1 MMAVSSPLVRPVIP
15 GHGVLRFTAFASMLR
30 RSARRP
36 GTPVAQRPSPSH
48 DNPAAVAYGEQSMD
62 GSAARQERGG
72 SVADVRRTAG
82 AVDLLRS
89 VGLMADGPVRWGAQV
104 RSTRPGVYLIELPGP
119 LPRAP
124 IDLSPVGTWIERV
137 PTLELDGTRPAGRDL
152 AHRLGEFWLPDQ
164 VVLYVGA
171 TDRAVGRRVDELVR
185 TPLGDAGPH
194 PDGRWLATLRG
205 MEQAR
210 VWWAETDAPEEY
222 EDALLAGFAEA
233 VDPASAAALRDPTV
247 VVPFAN
253 MSTPTGLPKDHGIAG
268 DLLAAP
274 PATPEVVA
282 RRVVTLPPGNA
293 VSSEQSMTPRS
304 KATGGVS
311 RAKAEGTGARRSS
324 AGREAAEATGT
335 AAGSAS
341 SPRASASSPRTAA
354 SSTAGSRGPATRSS
368 GSRPPAR
375 GATVVRHP
383 TSPTSSVERPATR
396 RAAGSKSPARHAE
409 VVHLTQDGLA
419 ALQAELDDLVR
430 VRRPEIIAR
439 VRAAREL
446 GDLSENADYE
456 SARKEQS
463 FAEGRIGQLEAMIR
477 NASIIEAP
485 SGGNEVVLGGTVVVD
500 SPEGEETFTIVGSSE
515 ARPGEGRIS
524 NTSPLGSAL
533 LGRRIG
539 DDVIVKA
546 PAGERHYRIV
556 ELR

>member
-1 MMAVSSPLVRPVIP
+1 
-15 GHGVLRFTAFASMLR
+15 MLR
-30 RSARRP
+30 RSAP
-36 GTPVAQRPSPSH
+36 GPDTPVAGPPSPSH
-48 DNPAAVAYGEQSMD
+48 DNDATVAYGEQSMD

-72 SVADVRRTAG
+72 GVADVRRTAG

-104 RSTRPGVYLIELPGP
+104 RSTRPGVYLIELPAP

-137 PTLELDGTRPAGRDL
+137 PSLMVDGTRPAGRDL

-171 TDRAVGRRVDELVR
+171 TDRAIGRRVDELVR
-185 TPLGDAGPH
+185 TPLGDPDPH
-194 PDGRWLATLRG
+194 ADGRWLATLRG

-210 VWWAETDAPEEY
+210 IWWAETDAPEEY

-268 DLLAAP
+268 DLLAGAP
-274 PATPEVVA
+274 AAPEVVA

-311 RAKAEGTGARRSS
+311 RARTEGTGTGRPA
-324 AGREAAEATGT
+324 AGTEAAG
-335 AAGSAS
+335 AAGAATRNAGS
-341 SPRASASSPRTAA
+341 SPRTSASSPRTSASSPGTAA
-354 SSTAGSRGPATRSS
+354 SSTAASRGPATRSS
-368 GSRPPAR
+368 ASRPPAR
-375 GATVVRHP
+375 GGTVIRHP

-396 RAAGSKSPARHAE
+396 RTAGSKSLARQAE

-477 NASIIEAP
+477 NASIIEARA
-485 SGGNEVVLGGTVVVD
+485 GGNDVVLGGTVVVD

-533 LGRRIG
+533 LGRRVG
-539 DDVIVKA
+539 DDVVVKA

>member
-1 MMAVSSPLVRPVIP
+1 
-15 GHGVLRFTAFASMLR
+15 
-30 RSARRP
+30 
-36 GTPVAQRPSPSH
+36 
-48 DNPAAVAYGEQSMD
+48 MD

-72 SVADVRRTAG
+72 GVADVRRTAG

-104 RSTRPGVYLIELPGP
+104 RSTKPGVYLIELPTP
-119 LPRAP
+119 LARAP

-137 PTLELDGTRPAGRDL
+137 PSLELDGTRPAGRDL

-171 TDRAVGRRVDELVR
+171 TDRALGRRVDELVR
-185 TPLGDAGPH
+185 TPLGDPGPH

-222 EDALLAGFAEA
+222 DDALLAGFAES

-253 MSTPTGLPKDHGIAG
+253 MSTPTGLPKDHGITG
-268 DLLAAP
+268 DLLAAA
-274 PATPEVVA
+274 PAAPEVVT

-311 RAKAEGTGARRSS
+311 RATAASTGAARPS
-324 AGREAAEATGT
+324 AGGEAAATTG
-335 AAGSAS
+335 AATRRAGS
-341 SPRASASSPRTAA
+341 SPRTNSAATRTAA
-354 SSTAGSRGPATRSS
+354 SSTAGGPGPATRSS
-368 GSRPPAR
+368 AARRPAR
-375 GATVVRHP
+375 GGTIVRNP
-383 TSPTSSVERPATR
+383 TPPTSSVERPAAR
-396 RAAGSKSPARHAE
+396 RTAGSKSPARQAE
-409 VVHLTQDGLA
+409 VVHLTQEGLA

-463 FAEGRIGQLEAMIR
+463 FAEGRIGQLQAMIR

-485 SGGNEVVLGGTVVVD
+485 AGGNEVVLGGTVVVD

-533 LGRRIG
+533 LGRRVG
-539 DDVIVKA
+539 DDVVVKA